1 MPYKINKEEATLLAG
16 LALESEAPEFGEGKL
31 LRLAKKHHSTQ
42 RNRIGL
48 LTMFMVFAYE
58 TTLED
63 GEKPISTSTEFPA
76 AQNTALQVW
85 TISTKM

>member
-1 MPYKINKEEATLLAG
+1 MPDKIKKKEATLQAG
-16 LALESEAPEFGEGKL
+16 LALESQTPEFGKGKV

-48 LTMFMVFAYE
+48 LTMFMVFAYK
-58 TTLED
+58 TTLKD
-63 GEKPISTSTEFPA
+63 GEKPIFTSTEFPA

-85 TISTKM
+85 TISAQM